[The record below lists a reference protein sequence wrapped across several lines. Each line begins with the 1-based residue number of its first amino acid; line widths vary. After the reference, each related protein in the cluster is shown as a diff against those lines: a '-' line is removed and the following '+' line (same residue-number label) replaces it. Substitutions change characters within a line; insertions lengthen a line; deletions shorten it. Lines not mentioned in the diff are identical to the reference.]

1 MKKIILPI
9 VILATAIVLTGCRAQ
24 PAHDIPAAGYTTQL
38 ATTLDETTTLLEPAT
53 EQMQMQVTTLPA
65 EPLPPIDTAALPDN
79 LHELSEAA
87 QLHVFNQAANDVRLE
102 RPAFSRRSRIVMG
115 RVSASG
121 MAGLA
126 MPALNPIL
134 QQQLPPAE
142 WVTTRI
148 SRGQNNTGEFFSADT
163 NASELTM
170 DDIEAIETVASG
182 QGWVITVHVREEHN
196 DRVQVTFT
204 PQQVIDQ
211 TLGGVEIVQVSA
223 ANTSLRHHGGFATV
237 ILNEQGRVMEA
248 RSGFVVSATA
258 RDVAIGPLRTDA
270 ALSYTV
276 RHYYTNFNW

>member
-1 MKKIILPI
+1 MMKKILLPLAIL
-9 VILATAIVLTGCRAQ
+9 TAAVLFTGCRAQ
-24 PAHDIPAAGYTTQL
+24 PAHDIPAAGYTTQI
-38 ATTLDETTTLLEPAT
+38 ATTQDETITLPEEAT
-53 EQMQMQVTTLPA
+53 EQAQATTLPA
-65 EPLPPIDTAALPDN
+65 EALPPIDTSALPDN

-102 RPAFSRRSRIVMG
+102 RPAFSRRSRMVMG
-115 RVSASG
+115 RVSATG

-148 SRGQNNTGEFFSADT
+148 SRGQNNAGEFFSAGT

-170 DDIEAIETVASG
+170 DDIEAIETVRSG
-182 QGWVITVHVREEHN
+182 QGWVITVHVREERN
-196 DRVQVTFT
+196 DRVQVTMT

-211 TLGGVEIVQVSA
+211 TLGGVEFVQVSA
-223 ANTSLRHHGGFATV
+223 QNTSLRHHGGFAT
-237 ILNEQGRVMEA
+237 IMLNEQGQVMEA
-248 RSGFVVSATA
+248 RSGFVVSAQA
-258 RDVAIGPLRTDA
+258 RDVVLGPMRADA

-276 RHYYTNFNW
+276 RHYYTNFDW

>member
-1 MKKIILPI
+1 MKKILLPLAIL
-9 VILATAIVLTGCRAQ
+9 TAAVLFTGCRAQ
-24 PAHDIPAAGYTTQL
+24 PAHDIPAAGYTTQI
-38 ATTLDETTTLLEPAT
+38 ATTQDETITLPEEAT
-53 EQMQMQVTTLPA
+53 EQAQATTLPA
-65 EPLPPIDTAALPDN
+65 EALPPIDTSALPDN

-102 RPAFSRRSRIVMG
+102 RPAFSRRSRMVMG
-115 RVSASG
+115 RVSATG

-148 SRGQNNTGEFFSADT
+148 SRGQNNAGEFFSAGT

-170 DDIEAIETVASG
+170 DDIEAIETVRSG
-182 QGWVITVHVREEHN
+182 QGWVITVHVREERN
-196 DRVQVTFT
+196 DRVQVTMT

-211 TLGGVEIVQVSA
+211 TLGGVEFVQVSA
-223 ANTSLRHHGGFATV
+223 QNTSLRHHGGFAT
-237 ILNEQGRVMEA
+237 IMLNEQGQVMEA
-248 RSGFVVSATA
+248 RSGFVVSAQA
-258 RDVAIGPLRTDA
+258 RDVVLGPMRADA

-276 RHYYTNFNW
+276 RHYYTNFDW